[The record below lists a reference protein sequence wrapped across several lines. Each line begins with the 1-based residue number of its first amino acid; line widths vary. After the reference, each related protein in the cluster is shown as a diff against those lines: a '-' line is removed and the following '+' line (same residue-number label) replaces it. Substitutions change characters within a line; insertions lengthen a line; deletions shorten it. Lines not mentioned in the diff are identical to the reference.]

1 MGRELKSWVEHEL
14 WSEREKNE
22 QKSVSKAEVRGGLE
36 EEEAE
41 QNNIHT
47 VRQRDNDVAEHEASA
62 QGKGIR
68 KGTINLRIFAVVV
81 VGHHLP
87 HSSWLSIIIL
97 KVSPVVNYGLCH
109 HPVN

>member
-62 QGKGIR
+62 TR
-68 KGTINLRIFAVVV
+68 KGYSKRDDKFTDFCGRR
-81 VGHHLP
+81 
-87 HSSWLSIIIL
+87 SW
-97 KVSPVVNYGLCH
+97 SP
-109 HPVN
+109 PPA